1 MTKKKLTRLK
11 AVLCDSCRSR
21 KVKCDLE
28 IPCKTCVRLGI
39 ECIRAPNDKRK
50 ERYLNEY
57 VEKLQ
62 QRITALEN
70 VINNVR
76 SAVNL
81 EGSMVKTDFENE
93 DTDEAEAPSE
103 TPVTKTTIDNSK
115 YIHPQNFANLDKND
129 NLAVYG
135 PTSVF
140 DSESI
145 NKETSNSYVEDI
157 KKLNQ
162 DGDIITCI
170 KSFFTWQ
177 YPDHNIFLFRE
188 AFVIDFFNPKLNSS
202 YCSVELV
209 YAICA
214 LGARMVD
221 DERIFSKSLRFFQEA
236 KKLTL
241 EKLAEPSIPSMQ
253 SFLLLAFYEICSGNN
268 SSGWMLSGNGIRMGF
283 DLGFQLDP
291 ETWFLKSNEKISS
304 LNIAIRSRIF
314 WGCYLADH
322 FISLLLGR
330 PSILK
335 MSDTS
340 VPETDDL
347 PDIDWIYEYSYVSP
361 DSKDYRD
368 SIVYISTPLKSII
381 SLINISADMLTDVFT
396 RDEDEKYTL
405 SLKFDKLSYYNSR
418 ILAWKSSLPSTLQWD
433 QAILKKTAENPTVNN
448 TRYYYYILLLC
459 LNRPF
464 IEVSKQAESQDSPS
478 SSPSRICNEVI
489 DDLMIAIERFRLV
502 HGLRKASIFIVY
514 CSILS
519 VSVIILSK
527 SKQTTDL
534 RSKITLTFFMN
545 VLHGC
550 SKTWKL
556 AEKSYKLVEQK
567 LEKDHGVKLSIFD
580 DQVVI
585 DSPLESFDS
594 PSLAQTP
601 SMLPNSDALGVFDNN
616 DFFGGPPL
624 LMTSDLFDQNW
635 ESLFPH

>member
-11 AVLCDSCRSR
+11 ALLCDSCRSR

-28 IPCKTCVRLGI
+28 IPCKTCIRLGI
-39 ECIRAPNDKRK
+39 ECVRATNDRRK

-57 VEKLQ
+57 VESLQ
-62 QRITALEN
+62 QQIRSLEA
-70 VINNVR
+70 VINNVK
-76 SAVNL
+76 SAV
-81 EGSMVKTDFENE
+81 SVDTPKVKADVEE
-93 DTDEAEAPSE
+93 DSREVVTES
-103 TPVTKTTIDNSK
+103 PVPKAAIDNSK

-140 DSESI
+140 DSELI
-145 NKETSNSYVEDI
+145 NKLSSNSYVKDI

-162 DGDIITCI
+162 DADIIKCI
-170 KSFFTWQ
+170 KSFFRWQ
-177 YPDHNIFLFRE
+177 YPDHNIFVFRE
-188 AFVIDFFNPKLNSS
+188 AFVIDFFNPKPNSS
-202 YCSVELV
+202 YCSIELV

-221 DERIFSKSLRFFQEA
+221 EETIFNKSQIYFQEA

-241 EKLAEPSIPSMQ
+241 SKLAEPSITSMQ

-283 DLGFQLDP
+283 DLGFQLNP

-304 LNIAIRSRIF
+304 LNVAIRSRIF

-340 VPETDDL
+340 IPETDDL

-368 SIVYISTPLKSII
+368 SIVYISTPLKSTI
-381 SLINISADMLTDVFT
+381 SLINISSDMLTDVFT

-405 SLKFDKLSYYNSR
+405 SLKFDKLNYYNSR
-418 ILAWKSSLPSTLQWD
+418 ILEWKSTLPPTLQWD
-433 QAILKKTAENPTVNN
+433 QALLKKTAENPTVNN

-464 IEVSKQAESQDSPS
+464 IEVSKQAEAQDNAPQSPAF
-478 SSPSRICNEVI
+478 ICNEVI
-489 DDLMIAIERFRLV
+489 DDLMIAIERFKLV

-519 VSVIILSK
+519 VSVIIIAK

-534 RSKITLTFFMN
+534 HSKVRLTFFMT
-545 VLHGC
+545 VLYGC

-567 LEKDHGVKLSIFD
+567 LEKDHGVKLSILNG
-580 DQVVI
+580 QVVI
-585 DSPLESFDS
+585 DSPLENFDS
-594 PSLAQTP
+594 PSLPQTP
-601 SMLPNSDALGVFDNN
+601 EILPNSDALGIFENT